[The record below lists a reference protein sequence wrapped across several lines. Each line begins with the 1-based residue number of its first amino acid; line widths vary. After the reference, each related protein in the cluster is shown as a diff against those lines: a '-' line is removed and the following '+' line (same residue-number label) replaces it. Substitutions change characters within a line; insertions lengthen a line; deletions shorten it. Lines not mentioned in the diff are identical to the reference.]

1 MILKRRGPSQ
11 KKFRSRK
18 TLARNSTTL
27 PFLSKIKSQFLP
39 EIQRRYRCY
48 VFVATGYLKL
58 IWKSN
63 LEFCKVRWHRDRK
76 TLPFEN
82 QQKKLTMINLLNRME
97 NCCARLI
104 KIVRNGRLQRIAE
117 KKRKGQDK
125 SVMAFKFWVCY
136 LRFYPGFDLGFYFWG
151 DILNFHLLFFKPS
164 NSQAGKIHLILCFN
178 VEKDL

>member
-1 MILKRRGPSQ
+1 MFVPVPLDPRAKVDRRHFKRFFNESHIIQANSIRIPSWQ
-11 KKFRSRK
+11 SIFG
-18 TLARNSTTL
+18 T
-27 PFLSKIKSQFLP
+27 
-39 EIQRRYRCY
+39 
-48 VFVATGYLKL
+48 V
-58 IWKSN
+58 SN

-125 SVMAFKFWVCY
+125 SVMAFKF
-136 LRFYPGFDLGFYFWG
+136 
-151 DILNFHLLFFKPS
+151 
-164 NSQAGKIHLILCFN
+164 
-178 VEKDL
+178 